1 MNPISAM
8 SRRNNRLKDRET
20 PMSSSAPSEGA
31 RRNTKPR
38 GRSFGRV
45 LWATLALWGAT
56 AASADNLLTNS
67 TLTRDGSLGS
77 GPLEIPSVGGV
88 FDIGEAQ
95 GQRPGGSSGINLLH
109 SFGVFELAS
118 GDTANFHADYPTENF
133 VVRVP
138 DSVTI
143 FEGSVDTA
151 TGSNTNGANLYWLS
165 PQGVIFGDDA
175 TLNIGGSLSVS
186 TAGSLAFDADG
197 EPQTFEALTNGQ
209 VPTLAT
215 ARPEAFGFLGNA
227 SQRIVLN
234 GSVLCGGNDIGCGP
248 SQSRRRAVMGSITL
262 EAGGIDLL
270 EGAGI
275 VSTNQNLDLVATD
288 SISLSG
294 TGPDDGRGSSIRI
307 NNRDTSAGGT
317 ISLAADWIRLT
328 DGAAV
333 FTLNQVGVE
342 SGGNIHLSAAR
353 GIRLHGSSQANT
365 PIGSLILQ
373 NNFNDLVQIFERL
386 QLGSA
391 DILSVGS
398 AVDAAGSTGAITLD
412 APLIELKDGAEVTT
426 FAYGQASG
434 DITLLAPE
442 RLELSG
448 RGGEAPS
455 DGSLASSSAVQS
467 RNPGFGEAGAR
478 AGDIVVRAGDV
489 VLRDGAGFAV
499 DTAGRGHAG
508 AILIE
513 ADRLA
518 LLGESGLHSSSTATT
533 ALLEEN
539 GLFGAVPGQ
548 AGRIDVRADSVRLSG
563 ASAVDVF
570 AAEGPDAGDLAPGE
584 PSPPGLSEGNISI
597 AAQDLL
603 LLQGGS
609 TIEASVGSGLGGSIA
624 IGTAE
629 SPTTAVVLKQGSSIL
644 AQARGGIDP
653 NPEAS
658 TRGGDI
664 AITAE
669 TVLQCP
675 GCLINADG
683 PTSGSEGSVVI
694 NNPETNLDT
703 PVAPPAVDYLDASS
717 LLLAACGAEQSGA
730 EAAGRLA
737 VARWP
742 GRSFSPGGPL
752 LALAPLGMGMPPTD
766 SLNDAPSSPA
776 PESAFA
782 LALNRADLALRGGY
796 TQQAGTEFQTLE
808 RDASRNSNASE
819 RGDALRGL
827 GESRQA
833 AGRYADSHAPLDAAV
848 ALARAAGDTARE
860 AAALGAL
867 GNAYAAQGEF
877 ERAERAL
884 SQAVALAI
892 AHPPSPTDSQRGLAA
907 SLLNNL
913 GSERSLAG
921 KDQEAL
927 AAYADSSAAASQAND
942 WLGVA
947 QAEANAA
954 QAALALTRPKTAE
967 PSLQTARAAL
977 AESIARGVSTG
988 AEATAV
994 RIHLA
999 HSEVELARQNP
1010 QLRRAALLR
1019 AHDDLI
1025 QAARS
1030 AETSADLRAASY
1042 ALGNLGRLYAEEGG
1056 RDKEALYLTRRALQS
1071 AEEARAADLL
1081 ARWNAQA
1088 GQIEWRAGQV
1098 DAALDAYRRAVALLA
1113 EARPEAGAARGNADL
1128 AFRQA
1133 VEPIYLELVDLL
1145 LQRSN
1150 HADPADTQAL
1160 LVEARGV
1167 IEDWKAAELRNYF
1180 RDGCAAELEA
1190 TARSVEEIDPNAAV
1204 IYPILLPDRI
1214 EILVGRAQGIS
1225 RHTVPVD
1232 RSAVESEARRFL
1244 GLLSKRTTHEYR
1256 IPARQ
1261 LHAWLVAPYEA
1272 GLATAGIDTL
1282 VFVPSGVLRTIPMAA
1297 LHDGDQFLLERYA
1310 VAITPSM
1317 NLLAPKAIAP
1327 GERNLLLA
1335 GLSQA
1340 VQGYPAL
1347 PEVPGEL
1354 ASIEE
1359 IYGGE
1364 ILLDSAFEPES
1375 LERAL
1380 TNLQP
1385 GVVHIAS
1392 HAEFTGEPD
1401 TSFVLT
1407 HSGNLGIEELSTLV
1421 RASRYGGQPV
1431 ELLMLSAC
1439 QTAAGDERAALGLAG
1454 VAIRAGARSAM
1465 GSLWSVSD
1473 QATAALV
1480 VDFYRALDQPGMTK
1494 ARALQSAQGQ
1504 LLADARFGH
1513 PFYWAPF
1520 LVINNWL

>member
-1 MNPISAM
+1 
-8 SRRNNRLKDRET
+8 
-20 PMSSSAPSEGA
+20 
-31 RRNTKPR
+31 
-38 GRSFGRV
+38 
-45 LWATLALWGAT
+45 
-56 AASADNLLTNS
+56 
-67 TLTRDGSLGS
+67 
-77 GPLEIPSVGGV
+77 
-88 FDIGEAQ
+88 
-95 GQRPGGSSGINLLH
+95 
-109 SFGVFELAS
+109 
-118 GDTANFHADYPTENF
+118 
-133 VVRVP
+133 
-138 DSVTI
+138 
-143 FEGSVDTA
+143 
-151 TGSNTNGANLYWLS
+151 
-165 PQGVIFGDDA
+165 
-175 TLNIGGSLSVS
+175 
-186 TAGSLAFDADG
+186 
-197 EPQTFEALTNGQ
+197 
-209 VPTLAT
+209 
-215 ARPEAFGFLGNA
+215 
-227 SQRIVLN
+227 
-234 GSVLCGGNDIGCGP
+234 
-248 SQSRRRAVMGSITL
+248 
-262 EAGGIDLL
+262 
-270 EGAGI
+270 
-275 VSTNQNLDLVATD
+275 
-288 SISLSG
+288 
-294 TGPDDGRGSSIRI
+294 
-307 NNRDTSAGGT
+307 
-317 ISLAADWIRLT
+317 
-328 DGAAV
+328 
-333 FTLNQVGVE
+333 
-342 SGGNIHLSAAR
+342 
-353 GIRLHGSSQANT
+353 
-365 PIGSLILQ
+365 
-373 NNFNDLVQIFERL
+373 
-386 QLGSA
+386 
-391 DILSVGS
+391 
-398 AVDAAGSTGAITLD
+398 
-412 APLIELKDGAEVTT
+412 
-426 FAYGQASG
+426 
-434 DITLLAPE
+434 
-442 RLELSG
+442 
-448 RGGEAPS
+448 
-455 DGSLASSSAVQS
+455 
-467 RNPGFGEAGAR
+467 
-478 AGDIVVRAGDV
+478 
-489 VLRDGAGFAV
+489 
-499 DTAGRGHAG
+499 
-508 AILIE
+508 
-513 ADRLA
+513 
-518 LLGESGLHSSSTATT
+518 
-533 ALLEEN
+533 
-539 GLFGAVPGQ
+539 
-548 AGRIDVRADSVRLSG
+548 
-563 ASAVDVF
+563 
-570 AAEGPDAGDLAPGE
+570 
-584 PSPPGLSEGNISI
+584 
-597 AAQDLL
+597 
-603 LLQGGS
+603 S
-609 TIEASVGSGLGGSIA
+609 TIEASVGTGLGGSIA

-629 SPTTAVVLKQGSSIL
+629 SPTTAVVMKGESKIL
-644 AQARGGIDP
+644 AQASGDG
-653 NPEAS
+653 ATA

-703 PVAPPAVDYLDASS
+703 PAAPPAVDYLDASS
-717 LLLAACGAEQSGA
+717 LLLAACGAERSGA

-752 LALAPLGMGMPPTD
+752 LALAPLGMGRGPAASPDEAPP
-766 SLNDAPSSPA
+766 SAA

-796 TQQAGTEFQTLE
+796 TQQAGAEFQALE
-808 RDASRNSNASE
+808 RDDAQSQNASE

-848 ALARAAGDTARE
+848 ALARTAGDTARE

-877 ERAERAL
+877 DRAEQAL

-892 AHPPSPTDSQRGLAA
+892 THPPGPTDSRRGLAA

-913 GSERSLAG
+913 GSERSMAG

-927 AAYADSSAAASQAND
+927 AAYADSAAAAGQAND

-954 QAALALTRPKTAE
+954 QAALALARPKAAE
-967 PSLQTARAAL
+967 PSLKAARAAL
-977 AESIARGVSTG
+977 AKSIARGVSTG
-988 AEATAV
+988 AEATAL

-1010 QLRRAALLR
+1010 LVRRAALLR

-1030 AETSADLRAASY
+1030 AETGADLRAASY

-1088 GQIEWRAGQV
+1088 GQIQWRAGQV

-1145 LQRSN
+1145 LQRSSQ
-1150 HADPADTQAL
+1150 AEPADTQAL
-1160 LVEARGV
+1160 LVEAREV
-1167 IEDWKAAELRNYF
+1167 VEDWKAAELRNYF
-1180 RDGCAAELEA
+1180 RDGCASELEA

-1204 IYPILLPDRI
+1204 IYPILLPDRL
-1214 EILVGRAQGIS
+1214 EILVGRADGIS

-1244 GLLSKRTTHEYR
+1244 RLLSKRTTHEYR

-1261 LHAWLVAPYEA
+1261 LHAWLVAPYEK
-1272 GLATAGIDTL
+1272 GLAAAGIDTL

-1297 LHDGDQFLLERYA
+1297 LHDGNAFLIERYA
-1310 VAITPSM
+1310 LAITPSM
-1317 NLLAPKAIAP
+1317 NLLAPKPIEP

-1335 GLSQA
+1335 GLSQS

-1347 PEVPGEL
+1347 PGVPGEL
-1354 ASIEE
+1354 ASIEK

-1364 ILLDSAFEPES
+1364 ILLDSDFERES

-1380 TNLQP
+1380 TNLRP
-1385 GVVHIAS
+1385 AVVHIAS

-1407 HSGNLGIEELSTLV
+1407 HSGNLGIEQLSRLI
-1421 RASRYGGQPV
+1421 RAGRFGGEPV

-1473 QATAALV
+1473 QATEALV
-1480 VDFYRALDQPGMTK
+1480 VDFYQALDQPGMTK

-1520 LVINNWL
+1520 MVINNWL

>member
-1 MNPISAM
+1 MKP
-8 SRRNNRLKDRET
+8 RLIQ
-20 PMSSSAPSEGA
+20 A
-31 RRNTKPR
+31 RRGSAAIRIGLAALLLCTAVSSP
-38 GRSFGRV
+38 
-45 LWATLALWGAT
+45 ATTEPLAQ
-56 AASADNLLTNS
+56 S
-67 TLTRDGSLGS
+67 TITHDGSLGS
-77 GPLEIPSVGGV
+77 GPIAQIPIGAGLL
-88 FDIGEAQ
+88 FEIGESN
-95 GQRPGGSSGINLLH
+95 GHRPGGPAGINLLH
-109 SFGVFELAS
+109 SFGRFELAE
-118 GDTANFHADYPTENF
+118 ADAARFGADSNLITENI
-133 VVRVP
+133 VVRVLESP
-138 DSVTI
+138 TRIEGRLDS
-143 FEGSVDTA
+143 SVP
-151 TGSNTNGANLYWLS
+151 GAHLYWLS
-165 PQGVIFGDDA
+165 PKGVLFGENA
-175 TLNIGGSLSVS
+175 RLNVPGSLSVS
-186 TAGSLAFDADG
+186 TADSLGFATEGQD
-197 EPQTFEALTNGQ
+197 QVFEAHSGGAI
-209 VPTLAT
+209 PTLAL
-215 ARPEAFGFLGNA
+215 ARPEAFGFLGDA
-227 SQRIVLN
+227 SQRIVFDS
-234 GSVLCGGNDIGCGP
+234 SVICGAGYFFCGGAQLTGDLSLQAGGVDFRGGTAALLNSAAIEVIATDSIEISGFDYDGLGSILFVTNGDTP
-248 SQSRRRAVMGSITL
+248 DGGSITL
-262 EAGGIDLL
+262 
-270 EGAGI
+270 
-275 VSTNQNLDLVATD
+275 
-288 SISLSG
+288 
-294 TGPDDGRGSSIRI
+294 
-307 NNRDTSAGGT
+307 SA
-317 ISLAADWIRLT
+317 DR
-328 DGAAV
+328 
-333 FTLNQVGVE
+333 
-342 SGGNIHLSAAR
+342 IHLSDATTLIVDNHGGSQTTRGGEINLAATSL
-353 GIRLHGSSQANT
+353 IRLDGTDSSNEPLGPLTADPAEEFGSTLFQAIRRTLQKGSVDILTVGSQA
-365 PIGSLILQ
+365 
-373 NNFNDLVQIFERL
+373 
-386 QLGSA
+386 
-391 DILSVGS
+391 
-398 AVDAAGSTGAITLD
+398 DATGTAGAITLE
-412 APLIELKDGAEVTT
+412 APVIELLDGAEVTT
-426 FAYGQASG
+426 YALGTESA
-434 DITLLAPE
+434 DITLIATD

-448 RGGEAPS
+448 RGGDAA
-455 DGSLASSSAVQS
+455 GSGSAVQS
-467 RNPGFGEAGAR
+467 RNQGAGEAGAR
-478 AGDIVVRAGDV
+478 AGDVIVRAGDV
-489 VLRDGAGFAV
+489 LLRDGASLAV
-499 DTAGRGHAG
+499 DTGGQGNAGNIDLEAG
-508 AILIE
+508 SLT
-513 ADRLA
+513 LKS
-518 LLGESGLHSSSTATT
+518 GSGLHSSSTASR
-533 ALLEEN
+533 ADLQYQ
-539 GLFGAVPGQ
+539 GDGAVPGQ

-1150 HADPADTQAL
+1150 QADPADTQAL